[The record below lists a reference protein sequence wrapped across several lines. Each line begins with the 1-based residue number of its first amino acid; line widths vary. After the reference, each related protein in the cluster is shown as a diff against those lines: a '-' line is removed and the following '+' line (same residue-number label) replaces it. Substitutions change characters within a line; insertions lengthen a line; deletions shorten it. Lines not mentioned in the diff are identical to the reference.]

1 MVRLGCSQ
9 EQSKAALAAAGRRQP
24 PRRKRA
30 WPAAATTAAPQV
42 QLSEDFDRAWRRV
55 GLALDR
61 TGFTVED
68 RDRSKG
74 IYFVRY
80 VDPTVEKQEPGF
92 FGKLFGRGSA
102 QLPTPASTSIAVRS
116 QGQSSQVSVL
126 NRAGAPPRR
135 PTPSASSRCWPTT

>member
-1 MVRLGCSQ
+1 MVRLGVSQ
-9 EQSKAALAAAGRRQP
+9 EQSKAALAAAASAPATAPQARVV
-24 PRRKRA
+24 
-30 WPAAATTAAPQV
+30 AAANGAPQV
-42 QLSEDFDRAWRRV
+42 QLTEDFDRAWRRV

-80 VDPTVEKQEPGF
+80 VDPSVEKQEPGF

-102 QLPTPASTSIAVRS
+102 QLPTQQYQVVVRTE
-116 QGQSSQVSVL
+116 GQSSQVSVL
-126 NRAGAPPRR
+126 DRAGAAAPAADAQRIVKVL
-135 PTPSASSRCWPTT
+135 ADELK